1 MTILMQMNED
11 RIQMSAAGVFKV
23 GVHLI
28 PAVNF
33 TNCYRNLI
41 KTSNSQF
48 DLVCYSWWVP

>member
-1 MTILMQMNED
+1 MQMNED

-23 GVHLI
+23 GVQLI

-41 KTSNSQF
+41 QILTSISQF
-48 DLVCYSWWVP
+48 YLVCYSWWVP